1 MTYIDR
7 WNVKIEIYDEKLDV
21 GTPKIEETI
30 MYLYLGLGL
39 DARVV
44 YYFNHYRKKY
54 PGFFKSRIGNKFVYT
69 GIGSKGLI
77 SFSDAANFKN
87 RLKMF
92 YNGNSTKLPLPDPEA
107 ILFQNTCY
115 WGGGIY
121 DCWNSENAS
130 EIQVTD
136 TDALE
141 SKTDFLSNDPNLSP
155 ETNLKRRQN
164 PTLTESSRGRP
175 RSESVNI
182 DEKEFSDE
190 FLKQNMSDKKLECWS
205 FRTMFH
211 MGQTQIG

>member
-1 MTYIDR
+1 MLPR
-7 WNVKIEIYDEKLDV
+7 NVKIEIFDEKLDV

-92 YNGNSTKLPLPDPEA
+92 YNGNSTKLPLPDPVPNFPLNQKIGSHTFPEHLLLGRRY
-107 ILFQNTCY
+107 IRLLEQRERI
-115 WGGGIY
+115 G
-121 DCWNSENAS
+121 NSG
-130 EIQVTD
+130 D
-136 TDALE
+136 RH
-141 SKTDFLSNDPNLSP
+141 
-155 ETNLKRRQN
+155 RR
-164 PTLTESSRGRP
+164 
-175 RSESVNI
+175 
-182 DEKEFSDE
+182 
-190 FLKQNMSDKKLECWS
+190 
-205 FRTMFH
+205 FRIKNRFP
-211 MGQTQIG
+211 I